1 MRNIAVT
8 GSSGFVGKY
17 LCENLCKKYK
27 IIKIGN
33 RKKIQNLKNI
43 KKFDMLF
50 HLAFKK
56 KINNEND
63 NLQNILITKKLLDHC
78 IKYKSSM
85 IFISTFNTDP
95 HTSKFFYN
103 SKYILSKKHCED
115 LCKLYANK
123 YGVNI
128 IILRTFNIYDYRLI
142 QGGLFKKIIN
152 NYKNKKITYLY
163 KNFSRDYIHIEDF
176 ISCIQKIIQRKINK
190 FKIFELGSG
199 KTYSNLK
206 IVNLFKKNGIDLKK
220 INFIENKS
228 FPVKTRANITKIKS
242 FYKWSPKVNL
252 EDSIKIFIKNL

>member
-1 MRNIAVT
+1 MKNIAVT

-17 LCENLCKKYK
+17 LCESLSKKYT

-33 RKKIQNLKNI
+33 RKKIQYLKNI
-43 KKFDMLF
+43 KKFNILI

-56 KINNEND
+56 KINNKND
-63 NLQNILITKKLLDHC
+63 NLHNILITKKLLDYC

-95 HTSKFFYN
+95 YTSNFFYN

-123 YGVNI
+123 YGLNI
-128 IILRTFNIYDYRLI
+128 IILRTFNIYDNNLT
-142 QGGLFKKIIN
+142 QQNLFKKIIN
-152 NYKNKKITYLY
+152 NHKNKKITYLY
-163 KNFSRDYIHIEDF
+163 KNFSRDYLHIDDF
-176 ISCIQKIIQRKINK
+176 ISCIQKIIHKKINE

-206 IVNLFKKNGIDLKK
+206 ILNLFKKNGIDLKK
-220 INFIENKS
+220 LNLIENKS
-228 FPVKTRANITKIKS
+228 FPVTTKANIIKIQS
-242 FYKWSPKVNL
+242 FLNWSPKINL